1 LALGSVAP
9 AQAFPPPTI
18 VGESATGVDSTD
30 ATLEAQINPE
40 DTEIGALYQFQVVR
54 NPSEYLSEFAC
65 PVGRFPGGTSLCLGL
80 LSQVEA
86 LPISDTAS
94 GLEPESVSLDLA
106 KAGMTLKPGTTY
118 HYRVIAARRVQ
129 TVDQFRWERPIIYGP
144 DQTFPTPPLAPPTV
158 AVRTPPE
165 AASYTLGETITA
177 SYSCAAG
184 AGASLE
190 SCTGPVESGAA
201 INTTSTGEHEFT
213 VIATDTDGQEAS
225 VTDKY
230 TVTRLPTT
238 LEALPQLV
246 LFPWPHGVGLGRVSA
261 TLESVGAPVVGRLV
275 SFSIGGTTLCAATT
289 GVNGAA
295 SCRPSFAGEVAVL
308 LANRYTAN
316 FSGDDS
322 YMGSSATTPAFELG
336 APRRR

>member
-1 LALGSVAP
+1 
-9 AQAFPPPTI
+9 
-18 VGESATGVDSTD
+18 
-30 ATLEAQINPE
+30 
-40 DTEIGALYQFQVVR
+40 
-54 NPSEYLSEFAC
+54 
-65 PVGRFPGGTSLCLGL
+65 
-80 LSQVEA
+80 
-86 LPISDTAS
+86 
-94 GLEPESVSLDLA
+94 
-106 KAGMTLKPGTTY
+106 
-118 HYRVIAARRVQ
+118 VIAARRVQ

-177 SYSCAAG
+177 KLFVRGGSRRESRFLQWAG
-184 AGASLE
+184 RKRRGDQHDQHRGARIHCDRDRHRWPGS
-190 SCTGPVESGAA
+190 A
-201 INTTSTGEHEFT
+201 
-213 VIATDTDGQEAS
+213 

-322 YMGSSATTPAFELG
+322 YMGLECHDAGIRARRAETSLSSS
-336 APRRR
+336 RRRITRGSWALVGFARPSYVGRRLLR